1 MTTVARSSR
10 DVDRA
15 RALHAEIKLI
25 LESRTI
31 EANAR
36 NLEELQRLCGMA
48 KATLDDRYSSDVMR
62 AIAACVE
69 SLFAPDRTEESEDAS
84 MRSLI
89 QSLLA
94 VYESRLQELESRRR
108 PVDAETDARTGRGN
122 RRHAQRRNYVTRPS
136 SATGRPRPCGLG

>member
-84 MRSLI
+84 MQALV

-122 RRHAQRRNYVTRPS
+122 RRHAQRRNYVTRPPS
-136 SATGRPRPCGLG
+136 VARPRTYGPH